1 MVALDTIDLFQTA
14 CRAEL
19 VSALSARERGQTQ
32 GLPLLIFNKEGKY
45 KMDELQNI
53 IKKNQQHWENE
64 VEAGKHY
71 TIPDLNLNTD
81 LLNKF
86 ANGELLFWSDP
97 CAVNNNPMLRKI
109 RQYEYADIKGKKVL
123 CLASGGGQQSAMF
136 SLLGADV
143 TVVDI
148 SQGQLNGDIQASNH
162 YGYTIKTILGS
173 MTDLSVFADESFDI
187 VHQPISICFV
197 PDVAVVYRE
206 VFRVLK
212 KGGMYHV
219 DHINPSTHP
228 TSYENDIDGWDGIGY
243 KIGSPYIGGALKI
256 DEKGNENMLCGE
268 TDGEH
273 RHLFIDMFC
282 NLTEV
287 GFQIKYIWED
297 ERNLRNDIIELYKR
311 NQSEESYDSSFSVVQ
326 RYINIL
332 SVK

>member
-1 MVALDTIDLFQTA
+1 
-14 CRAEL
+14 
-19 VSALSARERGQTQ
+19 
-32 GLPLLIFNKEGKY
+32 
-45 KMDELQNI
+45 MDELQNI
-53 IKKNQQHWENE
+53 INKNQVLWEKE
-64 VEAGKHY
+64 VKAGGHY

-81 LLNKF
+81 LLKKF

-97 CAVNNNPMLRKI
+97 DAKINNLMLKKI
-109 RQYEYADIKGKKVL
+109 RQFEYANIKGKKVL

-148 SQGQLNGDIQASNH
+148 SQGQLNGDIQAANH
-162 YGYTIKTILGS
+162 YGYTVKTVLCS
-173 MTDLSVFADESFDI
+173 MTDLSVFENDSFDI

-197 PDVAVVYRE
+197 PDVSTVYRE
-206 VFRVLK
+206 VFRILK
-212 KGGMYHV
+212 KGGTYHV
-219 DHINPSTHP
+219 DHINPATHP

-243 KIGSPYIGGALKI
+243 RIGSPYIGGSLRI
-256 DEKGNENMLCGE
+256 DEKGNENMICGE
-268 TDGEH
+268 VDGEQ

-297 ERNLRNDIIELYKR
+297 ERNLRHDILELYKH
-311 NQSEESYDSSFSVVQ
+311 NQTEESYDNSFSVIQ

-332 SVK
+332 SIK